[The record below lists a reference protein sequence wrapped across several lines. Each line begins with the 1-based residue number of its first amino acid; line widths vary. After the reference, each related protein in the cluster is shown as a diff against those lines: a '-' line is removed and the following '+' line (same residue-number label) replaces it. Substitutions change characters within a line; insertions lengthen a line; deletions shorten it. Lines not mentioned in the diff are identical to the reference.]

1 MVLALQLGIKEGL
14 TEMEGRIDSSFT
26 TEQRDLFASGI
37 VAEIGV
43 SAYAVWHAI
52 KYYADYNTGKAF
64 PGMRTIAAKLGIG
77 VGSVSRAIDS
87 LERAKML
94 RVVQVHSKRRGQTYI
109 ARERMSVTVGA
120 TTLCTIV
127 IDYVPERLRGQIKRL
142 GESFKTGEHDPEAFA
157 EVEIIPGE
165 GFTWDEQTKTLRGK
179 VAAASMPAP
188 SHASDDYHQQ
198 IGKEILARIMA
209 PKK

>member
-1 MVLALQLGIKEGL
+1 
-14 TEMEGRIDSSFT
+14 MEGRIDSSFT

-37 VAEIGV
+37 VAEIGTN
-43 SAYAVWHAI
+43 AYAVWHGI
-52 KYYADYNTGKAF
+52 KFYADYNTGKAF
-64 PGMRTIAAKLGIG
+64 PGMRTLGEKLGISAPT
-77 VGSVSRAIDS
+77 VMRAIEV
-87 LERAKML
+87 LIKAKML
-94 RVVQVHSKRRGQTYI
+94 RVVQSHTKRRGQTYI

-165 GFTWDEQTKTLRGK
+165 GFVWDEATKTLRGR
-179 VAAASMPAP
+179 VTARELPSP
-188 SHASDDYHQQ
+188 SHSADDYHQQ
-198 IGKEILARIMA
+198 IGREILARIMA